1 MIIIKYLAI
10 VLLVMPALTVYLSI
24 GMAFCNMASTILSK
38 FRINTFIL
46 EDFLEKGAPFVWVWP
61 VLFINF
67 VVRMFF
73 TIPFM
78 IAQKIVKPKDKL
90 NKNKIGEIENVS

>member
-1 MIIIKYLAI
+1 MIIKYLLI
-10 VLLVMPALTVYLSI
+10 VPLAMLALTVYLSV
-24 GMAFCNMASTILSK
+24 GMAFCNIASIILNK

-46 EDFLEKGAPFVWVWP
+46 EDFLEEDAPFVWVWP

-67 VVRMFF
+67 VIRMFF

>member
-1 MIIIKYLAI
+1 MIIIKYLLI
-10 VLLVMPALTVYLSI
+10 VLLAMLALTVYMTI
-24 GMAFCNMASTILSK
+24 GLAFCNMTLVILRK

-46 EDFLEKGAPFVWVWP
+46 EDFLEEDTIFVWVWP

-67 VVRMFF
+67 IIRMIF

-78 IAQKIVKPKDKL
+78 IAQKIVKPKEKL
-90 NKNKIGEIENVS
+90 NKDKIGEIENVS

>member
-1 MIIIKYLAI
+1 MTIIKYLLTIPLAM
-10 VLLVMPALTVYLSI
+10 LALTVYMTI
-24 GMAFCNMASTILSK
+24 GLAFCNMAVAILHK
-38 FRINTFIL
+38 LKINTFIL
-46 EDFLEKGAPFVWVWP
+46 EDFLEEGAPFVWIWP

-78 IAQKIVKPKDKL
+78 IAQKIVKPKEKPDEQAAKAT
-90 NKNKIGEIENVS
+90 V

>member
-1 MIIIKYLAI
+1 MIVIKYLAI
-10 VLLVMPALTVYLSI
+10 ILLAMLALTVYLSV
-24 GMAFCNMASTILSK
+24 GMAFCNMASAILSK

-46 EDFLEKGAPFVWVWP
+46 EDFLEEGAPFVWVWP

-73 TIPFM
+73 IIPFK
-78 IAQKIVKPKDKL
+78 IAQKIVKPKEKPDEQTAKAT
-90 NKNKIGEIENVS
+90 V